1 MMRLRLLEGVS
12 FQEVALR
19 FGADQAS
26 VFRERCMHLTAQGF
40 LAIQN
45 DVVALSA
52 SGVLVLDDIIVQLL
66 A

>member
-1 MMRLRLLEGVS
+1 
-12 FQEVALR
+12 
-19 FGADQAS
+19 
-26 VFRERCMHLTAQGF
+26 MHLTAQGF